1 MVKDIKYI
9 IKRIL
14 IGLGIAIAL
23 IYLKGGLIADVHAA
37 TNGYILYDQNY
48 NVLYSNS
55 STSQQNINVANVSRV
70 RIKFTDAIASGST
83 YQLTLKIDLTELN
96 YVPYYNTSGVFI
108 NSVGQSSEVAT
119 ISSTVTPQGSS
130 SFLREAVITY
140 TFKSDTTSSS
150 NFWEGSLT
158 HNDRLTYLNAS
169 ITVSKIAD
177 NTGEQIADSTQ
188 QIINNNNSNT
198 TNIINQIEQSQ
209 QEQIESQKVCKTDTI
224 DISSI
229 SLDNKYLTNQGEV
242 ANQNNFGVS
251 DYIQLDSDSTLRVTK
266 VNFNNS
272 CFYDSNKTFI
282 SCFIPSSL
290 GSINI
295 PSNAKFLRVTFAK
308 NGSSPI
314 LELYHC
320 INGNQALNDSLNEIG
335 ATINDDSS
343 LSEDE
348 IGAYIDLDYASDTP
362 ISDLILMPLTLL
374 GKYLDGLSGSCSSF
388 NLGSLMGTNLSFPCI
403 NPADYLGNDLWNLID
418 MAASLWL
425 IYNIGMLIIQGYN
438 SITSLHDGFDDLY
451 TPKHADTG
459 YVPKHGG
466 GS

>member
-55 STSQQNINVANVSRV
+55 TTTQQNINVANVSRV

-108 NSVGQSSEVAT
+108 NAVGQSSEVAT

-140 TFKSDTTSSS
+140 TFKSDTTSSN

-209 QEQIESQKVCKTDTI
+209 QEQIESQKVCTYYDKESIVSTGILQNSGNVNSTYTGWGVTDFLKI
-224 DISSI
+224 KDSI
-229 SLDNKYLTNQGEV
+229 VSINSPYT
-242 ANQNNFGVS
+242 VS
-251 DYIQLDSDSTLRVTK
+251 DASL
-266 VNFNNS
+266 F
-272 CFYDSNKTFI
+272 CFYDFDKVKI
-282 SCFIPSSL
+282 SCSALNTFNDNLSIPDNAYYIRV
-290 GSINI
+290 SILKSQNKPTFNI
-295 PSNAKFLRVTFAK
+295 CR
-308 NGSSPI
+308 
-314 LELYHC
+314 
-320 INGNQALNDSLNEIG
+320 NGNQALNDSINGIG

-403 NPADYLGNDLWNLID
+403 NPVDYLGNDLWNLID

-425 IYNIGMLIIQGYN
+425 IYNIGMLIINGYN
-438 SITSLHDGFDDLY
+438 SITSLHDGFDELY